1 VGEILGSL
9 LPIFALIVLGAVFRA
24 TGFLDAGFW
33 RPAERLTYFILL
45 PALLVENLAT
55 ADLAGLPLY
64 GPVIIILVSL
74 LVMSALLLRLRRAIA
89 PSGPEFTSVL
99 QGAIRFNSY
108 IGLAAATSLYGKPGL
123 TVAAIAILALVPVGN
138 TISVLALA
146 RYGSGK
152 TPGVWATAR
161 AVIGNP
167 LIVACLIGAALG
179 LVRIGLPFGT
189 APLLHILGTAALPLG
204 LLAVGA
210 ALDFASFR
218 ANPREIAASVAAKLV
233 AVPLLSWGSG
243 RLLGIGGVTLAVTIL
258 FQALPTAPSS
268 YIMARQ
274 LGGDHTLMAAILTVQ
289 TLASVVTLP
298 IVLWL
303 LG

>member
-1 VGEILGSL
+1 VAEILGSL

-24 TGFLDAGFW
+24 SGFLDGGFW
-33 RPAERLTYFILL
+33 RPAEKLTYFILL
-45 PALLVENLAT
+45 PALLVQNLAT
-55 ADLAGLPLY
+55 SDLAGLPLY
-64 GPVIIILVSL
+64 GPGLIVLVSL
-74 LVMSALLLRLRRAIA
+74 VAMTALLLVLRRRIA
-89 PSGPEFTSVL
+89 PDGPGFSSVV

-108 IGLAAATSLYGKPGL
+108 IGFAAASALYGKAGL
-123 TVAAIAILALVPVGN
+123 TLAAIAVLALVPVGN
-138 TISVLALA
+138 TISVIALA

-152 TPGVWATAR
+152 APGVWATTR

-167 LIVACLIGAALG
+167 LILACLLGAALG
-179 LVRIGLPFGT
+179 LSGIGLPFGI
-189 APLLHILGTAALPLG
+189 APFLGILGTAALPLG

-210 ALDFASFR
+210 ALDFAAFR

-233 AVPLLSWGSG
+233 AVPILSWVSGS
-243 RLLGIGGVTLAVTIL
+243 LLGIGGVALAVTIL

-274 LGGDHTLMAAILTVQ
+274 LGGDHKLMAAILTVQ
-289 TLASVVTLP
+289 TLASVITLP
-298 IVLWL
+298 VVLWL